1 MNWLSKS
8 LALDLIAIIIDGLTK
23 ASNRIEK
30 EPDPET
36 GDWPPTAP
44 DTEPTKKPEPTESK
58 MPAPAP
64 KPTVTLEEV
73 RDTMVKLTKE
83 KGRSA
88 VRSILDAVDAPKLT
102 KVPED
107 KLGTVL
113 ELAKK
118 ELAS

>member
-1 MNWLSKS
+1 M
-8 LALDLIAIIIDGLTK
+8 
-23 ASNRIEK
+23 
-30 EPDPET
+30 
-36 GDWPPTAP
+36 GDWPPATTP
-44 DTEPTKKPEPTESK
+44 DTEPVTKPEPTEGK

-88 VRSILDAVDAPKLT
+88 VRSILDAVNAPKLT